1 MQLSSCQTLFVGLSW
16 LSVVRCAPPNN
27 PASTV
32 TVYICTS
39 SSSLQVPPNYP
50 TSASSLQVPPNNSTS
65 TPCTSSSFL
74 QVPPYH
80 PTSTSTPCTSSSSL
94 QVPPNHPTSTPCTS
108 SPPSNPVGTFI
119 SDICTSPLQHFNTL
133 ELSLGKEYCSLFLN
147 ISPSTQTGKSIAA
160 APSCAGDLTF
170 VSPSIL
176 DANYICDCPDNY
188 YRYCDHLE
196 RIHST
201 IRCYKLFYSDADT
214 SADYRY
220 NNSSSVSNRLQNIF
234 YVSKHMIVP

>member
-1 MQLSSCQTLFVGLSW
+1 MQLSSCQTLFVVLSW

-50 TSASSLQVPPNNSTS
+50 TSTSSLQAP
-65 TPCTSSSFL
+65 L
-74 QVPPYH
+74 YH
-80 PTSTSTPCTSSSSL
+80 PTSTSTPCTASSSL

-108 SPPSNPVGTFI
+108 STPSNSANTFI

-147 ISPSTQTGKSIAA
+147 ISPSTQTGKPIAA
-160 APSCAGDLTF
+160 FPSCAVNLTF
-170 VSPSIL
+170 VSPSVL

-196 RIHST
+196 
-201 IRCYKLFYSDADT
+201 
-214 SADYRY
+214 
-220 NNSSSVSNRLQNIF
+220 
-234 YVSKHMIVP
+234 